1 MIMTTKMKT
10 EAAAMISCY
19 DNKKKYDMYC
29 KKAIIKQADSR
40 LCDEGLYSGIRR
52 YSTGG
57 HTVLY

>member
-29 KKAIIKQADSR
+29 KSYYQTSR
-40 LCDEGLYSGIRR
+40 FSPM
-52 YSTGG
+52 
-57 HTVLY
+57 